1 MFKLFIKVMGSYI
14 IVKLLI
20 LYLIFLFILVFVV
33 VVVVV
38 VVAHI
43 KNSFI
48 LLQKYN

>member
-38 VVAHI
+38 VAHI

>member
-33 VVVVV
+33 VVVI